1 MTATQA
7 PCDRITD
14 TGDSSHFCPLASRFP
29 AAHAAGTMLSRRHI
43 LALPAALGLASRL
56 PAQSPVP
63 HQAALADRL
72 VLLGTGGGPTPKALR
87 AAPAAALMI
96 GGRLHMLDAGNGA
109 ARQAV
114 LAGLPLKN
122 LAHIWI
128 SHLHNDHVA
137 DAFTL
142 PWLAWS
148 GALTTPVTVHGPAG
162 LNQMRAGWEA
172 FARTDIETRMAD
184 EGRPDLRRLL
194 SVHEIS
200 PGVLMDS
207 DGLKVTAARVEHP
220 PLTNSFAFR
229 FDWTQNGVAKSLVYS
244 GDTAPCP
251 ALIALAK
258 GADTLVQEA
267 MYLPALDRLIA
278 SESNAPTLRAHLLA
292 SHTTAEQA
300 GEIAAA
306 AGVKTLVLTHF
317 VPGGDPSLRDED
329 WAGAA
334 ARAFSGRI
342 VVGRD
347 LLAVDL

>member
-1 MTATQA
+1 
-7 PCDRITD
+7 
-14 TGDSSHFCPLASRFP
+14 
-29 AAHAAGTMLSRRHI
+29 MLSRRQI
-43 LALPAALGLASRL
+43 LAL
-56 PAQSPVP
+56 
-63 HQAALADRL
+63 AALAAPGRLTAQTGAQSTPPDRL

-87 AAPAAALMI
+87 AAPATALLI
-96 GGRLHMLDAGNGA
+96 GGRLHLADAGNGA
-109 ARQAV
+109 ARQAA

-122 LAHIWI
+122 LAHVWI

-148 GALTTPVTVHGPAG
+148 GALTTPVTVHGPPG
-162 LNQMRAGWEA
+162 LIAMRAGWEA
-172 FARTDIETRMAD
+172 FARADIETRMAD

-194 SVHEIS
+194 GVQEIQ
-200 PGVLMDS
+200 PGVLLNEN
-207 DGLKVTAARVEHP
+207 GLTVTAARVQHP

-229 FDWTQNGVAKSLVYS
+229 FDWAGKSLVYS

-251 ALIALAK
+251 ALTSLAL
-258 GADTLVQEA
+258 GADTLVHEA

-300 GEIAAA
+300 GQTATA
-306 AGVKTLVLTHF
+306 AGVKRLVLTHF
-317 VPGGDPSLRDED
+317 VPGGDPSIRDED
-329 WAGAA
+329 WRAA
-334 ARAFSGRI
+334 AAAHFAGEI

-347 LLAVDL
+347 LLAVEL